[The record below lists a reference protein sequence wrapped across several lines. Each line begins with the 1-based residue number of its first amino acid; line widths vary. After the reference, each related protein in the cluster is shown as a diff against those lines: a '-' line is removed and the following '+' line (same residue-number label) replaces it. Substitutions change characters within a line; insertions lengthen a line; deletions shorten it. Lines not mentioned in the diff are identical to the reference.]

1 MRKLLRVAGLA
12 LVLSVTA
19 QPAPAA
25 WHKAST
31 KHFIIYAD
39 QKPDKLRDFATKLE
53 RFDQAVRSARR
64 MEDPPVGDGN
74 RLTVYVVR
82 NIRTVQKLVHSRDI
96 GGFYVGRAVGP
107 FAVVPKSSGPALDVD
122 YDEAQIIFFH
132 EYAHHL
138 MLQELDQPLP
148 EWLIE
153 GFAEFMS
160 TASFDKDG
168 SVWLGKAAHH
178 RAASLFFGDQLPVE
192 TLLAGNYGD
201 LRPELRES
209 VYSKGWLLTHYLN
222 FDTERRPQLGVYLR
236 AIAEGKSGLEAARIA
251 FGDLNALEND
261 LAAYVRQRKLSALRL
276 TPKNLKPP
284 PIEVIPLSA
293 GAAAVLALR
302 LDSKMGVDDKTA
314 EPLAVKVRKIQ
325 AQYPGDPL
333 VEVTLAEAEI
343 DVGHF
348 TASEAA
354 ADRALQQD
362 PRNTE
367 AMIFKGRAILEGAV
381 ASKSTDQKLFAE
393 GRNWLLKANK
403 NDPEDPEPLME
414 YYKSYLLEGRM
425 PTQNAVEALHY
436 ASDLAPQDME
446 LRVNS
451 AMQYLLDKKLKEAR
465 VTLAPIAYNPH
476 ATDTAAVARK
486 IILRIDAGDVDG
498 ALKTA
503 EAGPEQAAPSKGA
516 N

>member
-1 MRKLLRVAGLA
+1 MRKLLLAGLA
-12 LVLSVTA
+12 LTLSVTA
-19 QPAPAA
+19 QPAAAA

-39 QKPDKLRDFATKLE
+39 QKPDRLRDFAAKLE
-53 RFDQAVRSARR
+53 RFDQAVRFARR
-64 MEDPPVGDGN
+64 MEDPPIGDGN

-82 NIRTVQKLVHSRDI
+82 NIQTVQKLAHSRDI

-107 FAVVPKSSGPALDVD
+107 FAVVPKSSGPAFDVD
-122 YDEAQIIFFH
+122 YDEGQIIFFH

-138 MLQELDQPLP
+138 MLQELDSPLP

-168 SVWLGKAAHH
+168 SVWLGKAANH
-178 RAASLFFGDQLPVE
+178 RAASLFYGDQLPIE

-222 FDTERRPQLGVYLR
+222 FDIKRRPQLGAYLR

-251 FGDLNALEND
+251 FGDLNKLEND

-276 TPKNLKPP
+276 APRDLKPP
-284 PIEVIPLSA
+284 AVEVTPLSP
-293 GAAAVLALR
+293 GASAVLALR
-302 LDSKMGVDDKTA
+302 IDSKMGVDDKTA
-314 EPLAVKVRKIQ
+314 EPLAVKVRKVQ
-325 AQYPGDPL
+325 AQYPGDAF

-343 DVGHF
+343 DAAHF
-348 TASEAA
+348 AASEAA
-354 ADRALQQD
+354 AGRALQRD
-362 PRNTE
+362 PSNTE
-367 AMIFKGRAILEGAV
+367 AMIFKARAILEGAV
-381 ASKSTDQKLFAE
+381 ASKRTDPKLFAE
-393 GRNWLLKANK
+393 GRDWLLKANK
-403 NDPEDPEPLME
+403 TDSEDPEPLME
-414 YYKSYLLEGRM
+414 YYKSYLLEGRV

-436 ASDLAPQDME
+436 ASKLAPQDME
-446 LRVNS
+446 LRISS

-486 IILRIDAGDVDG
+486 IMVRIDAGDVDG
-498 ALKTA
+498 ALKVVQA
-503 EAGPEQAAPSKGA
+503 EPEEPASAKA
-516 N
+516 KN